1 MFAADP
7 TLPHWTVL
15 AAGVLA
21 IPLLVALNGFFVAA
35 EFALVAVRATRVE
48 ELVAQGVA
56 RAKAVEAAIANLDR
70 SIAATQ
76 LGITLA
82 SIALGWVGES
92 VMEHLLRP
100 LFAPLPEHY
109 GFVSRHALSLG
120 VAFGFVTFLHVVF
133 GELIPKAIAL
143 QTPDGTSLRVAAPLN
158 FFARAS
164 RPVIFLM
171 NGTANWLV
179 RRLGYL
185 PSGEGQEVHSVEEL
199 RLLVEDTEEAGLI
212 DPDAADVVLNV
223 FALSNKRVR
232 DVMVPWDKVMAL
244 ELGTPPDKILEAV
257 REGAHTRMP
266 VYQGAADNIV
276 GVVNTKDLFFLFSL
290 KGVVVLDDAIY
301 PAQFLPPDEPVS
313 VALKLF
319 RRSRRPM
326 AVIRDDADKVLGILT
341 LEDVLEE
348 IIGDIEDEQD
358 DPARRRAL
366 LAAARRRSL
375 PRVRPR
381 NP

>member
-1 MFAADP
+1 VFAADP

-266 VYQGAADNIV
+266 VYQSTPDNIV

-301 PAQFLPPDEPVS
+301 PAQYLPPDEPVS